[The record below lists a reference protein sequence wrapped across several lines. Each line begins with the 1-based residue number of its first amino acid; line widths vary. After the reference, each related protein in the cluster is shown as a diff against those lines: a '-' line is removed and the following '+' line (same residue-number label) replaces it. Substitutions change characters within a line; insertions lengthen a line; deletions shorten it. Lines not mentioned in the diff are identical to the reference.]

1 VSEDLIA
8 RWLDD
13 RAGLTGEEAEEL
25 ARVLGSD
32 PELAQRVKDQ
42 LLTDELLSRRLAVD
56 RRNFDNQIAQRI
68 VGSGSEGRFLQ
79 STLDAVRVGRQATP
93 SWRSRLPEA
102 AAAAILIAG
111 LFLILRKE
119 PPAPVVGPAS
129 ARHGLHAQ
137 YYAGLDLRGAPVER
151 IDPTVNFQWS
161 AGQPP
166 IPAGKDVYSVR
177 WTGTLT
183 PKFSERYTIH
193 ARYDDG
199 LRIWV
204 GGVKILDDWNGRYVV
219 TERRVEVELNAGR
232 PTPVKIEYFNGGDRG
247 VAQIRW
253 SSASQPEEILP
264 ESSLSPE

>member
-13 RAGLTGEEAEEL
+13 RAGLTEEQAAEL
-25 ARVLGSD
+25 ARLLGAD
-32 PELAQRVKDQ
+32 PDLAQRVKDQ
-42 LLTDELLSRRLAVD
+42 LATDDLLSRRLAVD
-56 RRNFDNQIAQRI
+56 RRNFDNQVVQRI
-68 VGSGSEGRFLQ
+68 LSAGSEGRCLQ
-79 STLDAVRVGRQATP
+79 STLDAVLGGRRT

-119 PPAPVVGPAS
+119 PPAPVVGPAA
-129 ARHGLHAQ
+129 ARQGLHAQ
-137 YYAGLDLRGAPVER
+137 YYQGPKLRGAPVER
-151 IDPTVNFQWS
+151 SDPTINFQWS
-161 AGQPP
+161 AGQAP
-166 IPAGKDVYSVR
+166 IPAAKDVYSVR

-183 PKFSERYTIH
+183 PKFSERYTLH

-204 GGVKILDDWNGRYVV
+204 GGILVLDDWNGRYVV
-219 TERRVEVELNAGR
+219 ADRKVEVDLVAGR
-232 PTPVKIEYFNGGDRG
+232 PTLLKVEYFNGGDRG
-247 VAQIRW
+247 VAQIGW

-264 ESSLSPE
+264 ESALSPE

>member
-1 VSEDLIA
+1 MSEDLIA

-13 RAGLTGEEAEEL
+13 RAGLSEQEAEEL
-25 ARVLGSD
+25 VRLLGAD
-32 PELAQRVKDQ
+32 PELARRVKDQ
-42 LLTDELLSRRLAVD
+42 LLTDDLLSRRLAVD
-56 RRNFDNQIAQRI
+56 RRNFDHQVAQRI

-79 STLDAVRVGRQATP
+79 STLDAVRVGRPAAP

-102 AAAAILIAG
+102 AAAAILVAG

-119 PPAPVVGPAS
+119 PPAPVVGPGS

-137 YYAGLDLRGAPVER
+137 YYQGQELRGASVDR
-151 IDPTVNFQWS
+151 IDPTINFQWS
-161 AGQPP
+161 AGHAP
-166 IPAGKDVYSVR
+166 IPAAKDVYSVR
-177 WTGTLT
+177 WTGTMT
-183 PKFSERYTIH
+183 PKFSERYTLH

-199 LRIWV
+199 LRIWI
-204 GGVKILDDWNGRYVV
+204 GGARILDDWNGRYSVA
-219 TERRVEVELNAGR
+219 ERRVEVDLSAGR

-247 VAQIRW
+247 VAQIWW